1 MTDLDELT
9 TARQR
14 IAAAYDPRLLQ
25 DAGHRLADLLGCPSG
40 PGGGFGGRRAALG
53 GAAEGV
59 RQAAEFSE
67 RILCRL
73 TFPRP
78 ELAEHFARSGAGDA
92 RPRPQPARPALH
104 RPPGPGPVPLGGL
117 FDAVG
122 SVTNQ
127 VMAIYEMGPWATAV
141 EQAMVAELGAAIGW
155 AAGHLRRRRHPRRIA
170 RQPHRAADGPQRR
183 AR

>member
-25 DAGHRLADLLGCPSG
+25 DAGHRLADLLGSHLARVEASEGVVLPWVEPS
-40 PGGGFGGRRAALG
+40 
-53 GAAEGV
+53 EGV
-59 RQAAEFSE
+59 REASGFLNHPVPVDLSE
-67 RILCRL
+67 
-73 TFPRP
+73 P
-78 ELAEHFARSGAGDA
+78 ELAEHFARLVQVMLERGLNLHD
-92 RPRPQPARPALH
+92 PRYIGHQVPA
-104 RPPGPGPVPLGGL
+104 PVPLGGL

-141 EQAMVAELGAAIGW
+141 EQAMVAELGAGYRL
-155 AAGHLRRRRHPRRIA
+155 AAGQLSPAPSLTAA
-170 RQPHRAADGPQRR
+170 RSPT
-183 AR
+183 